1 MENGPSGLAVSRA
14 GRAGAGLG
22 DGFGVAG
29 TALAGDEVELGLGL
43 LQAEADALLVEVP
56 HVAADGGVDEAE
68 LIVLVGNGTDAEP
81 QLAVELV
88 DLVNPLAETFVS
100 LLGGLT
106 EFGELGIGGL
116 PDVFEAID
124 EHFVALNGL
133 GVEAANVLA
142 EPNISF
148 AQLRQ
153 GGVDVDDGATI
164 FLDEVRGMG
173 DVRADFVEAGTKVV
187 GRLRDF
193 GGTAAGLLIHDLDRV
208 FVTEDV
214 TADLVG
220 LAADVVDRVAEL
232 VSDNGITVADGGEVL
247 NQGPEF
253 VVTLLVL
260 PGIIGLA
267 AGGFEEFSN
276 VGLEGA
282 DGAGSVV
289 ETLLEVDDDLA
300 CTVLVEGAGLGGL
313 LCLLADGIENKAV
326 LGGVAFVAFD
336 AFFDADLAAGE
347 LAQGLAELVELVLE
361 GDKARLVPFAVVV
374 LTIRRDP
381 ERRGG

>member
-1 MENGPSGLAVSRA
+1 VENGPSGLAVSRA
-14 GRAGAGLG
+14 CGAGAGLG

-148 AQLRQ
+148 AQLR
-153 GGVDVDDGATI
+153 
-164 FLDEVRGMG
+164 
-173 DVRADFVEAGTKVV
+173 
-187 GRLRDF
+187 
-193 GGTAAGLLIHDLDRV
+193 
-208 FVTEDV
+208 
-214 TADLVG
+214 
-220 LAADVVDRVAEL
+220 
-232 VSDNGITVADGGEVL
+232 
-247 NQGPEF
+247 
-253 VVTLLVL
+253 
-260 PGIIGLA
+260 
-267 AGGFEEFSN
+267 
-276 VGLEGA
+276 
-282 DGAGSVV
+282 
-289 ETLLEVDDDLA
+289 
-300 CTVLVEGAGLGGL
+300 
-313 LCLLADGIENKAV
+313 
-326 LGGVAFVAFD
+326 
-336 AFFDADLAAGE
+336 
-347 LAQGLAELVELVLE
+347 
-361 GDKARLVPFAVVV
+361 
-374 LTIRRDP
+374 
-381 ERRGG
+381 